1 MKVFATIAKVLAA
14 IAAIVGAAYVVAT
27 YGDKIV
33 AWAKNLLGIE
43 CCDEVEVEAE
53 AEETAGEEAPAAEAA
68 EEAPAAEAAAAEE
81 APAAE
86 AAAAEEAP
94 AAEGDVVA
102 EEGDFEG

>member
-14 IAAIVGAAYVVAT
+14 LAAIVGAAYVVAT

-68 EEAPAAEAAAAEE
+68 EEAAAEE